1 MKSFFP
7 ENKVKLSKFLLDL
20 YAGQLSYSQFCK
32 LLRKKDIK
40 VDGKRVSSD
49 VTLFGGEKVE
59 VYYDGNEN
67 VRFYD
72 VMFEDDNVL
81 IIYKYKGI
89 TSESLYELLLKT
101 YDGLLFCHR
110 LDRNTDG
117 IIIFAKNKTAYD
129 ELLTGFK
136 KRTFEKYY
144 IAKVY
149 GTFEKKSDVL
159 TAYLTKDE
167 KAGLVRIS
175 DKMTE
180 GAKQIKTGFTV
191 VEQSD
196 GCSVLIVRL
205 FTGRTHQIRAHLA
218 HIGHFV
224 IGDGKYG
231 AEKIN
236 RQFGANK
243 LCLTAAKITLRFEKG
258 DYLSYLDG
266 KTFVIE
272 SAKRFFSD
280 GEKNN

>member
-272 SAKRFFSD
+272 SAKRFFPD